1 MPVYTFEHN
10 CNTRDGDKKGEK
22 ATESRGTVTEGVH
35 LTPELGGTGENLPK
49 QSVKQRDEKPVTCP
63 PLPQCSQ
70 YSFFELHWEEN

>member
-35 LTPELGGTGENLPK
+35 LTPELGGIGENLPK
-49 QSVKQRDEKPVTCP
+49 ESAKQRDEKPVTCP
-63 PLPQCSQ
+63 PLPQCRQ